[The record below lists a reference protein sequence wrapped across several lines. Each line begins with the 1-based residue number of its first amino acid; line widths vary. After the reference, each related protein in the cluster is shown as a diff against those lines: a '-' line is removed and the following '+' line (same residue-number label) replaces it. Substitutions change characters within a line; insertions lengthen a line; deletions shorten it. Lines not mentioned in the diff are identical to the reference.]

1 MKRTY
6 QYAAV
11 TKNEVQRRPS
21 ALLRAMSLSNGPS
34 ALLRAMS
41 LSNGRWTFCEAVTI
55 EPLNPLYR
63 EAPMNFPQ
71 LRLRRLRQNE
81 RIRRLVRETSL
92 SVDDLV
98 YPLFV
103 CPGKDVKTPIS
114 SMVGTFQLSIDHIIE
129 EVDEVERLGIPGVI
143 LFGIP
148 ERKDEVGSEAYSDD
162 GIIQR
167 AVRAIKEEF
176 PDFLVITDVCLC
188 EYTSHGH
195 CGVVEG
201 DKILN
206 DPTLELLAQQALSH
220 ARAGV
225 DMVAPSDMMDGRVA
239 VIRKVLDE
247 NGYSEIPILA
257 YSAKF
262 ASSFYGP
269 FREAAESAPQ
279 FGDRRSYQMDFAN
292 ALEALREV
300 RLDIQEGADIVM
312 VKPALPYLD
321 VIYRVK
327 EEFDIPVAAYNV
339 SGEYAMIKAAAQ
351 LGWVDG
357 ERMMM
362 ESLLSIK
369 RAGAAFILTYFA
381 KEAAKRL

>member
-1 MKRTY
+1 
-6 QYAAV
+6 
-11 TKNEVQRRPS
+11 
-21 ALLRAMSLSNGPS
+21 
-34 ALLRAMS
+34 
-41 LSNGRWTFCEAVTI
+41 
-55 EPLNPLYR
+55 
-63 EAPMNFPQ
+63 MNFPQ

-103 CPGKDVKTPIS
+103 RPGKEVKTPIS
-114 SMVGTFQLSIDHIIE
+114 AMVGHFQLSIDHVVEEIE
-129 EVDEVERLGIPGVI
+129 EAEGLGIPGVI

-167 AVRAIKEEF
+167 AIRAIKEEF

-201 DKILN
+201 DRVLN
-206 DPTLELLAQQALSH
+206 DPTLELLAKQALSH
-220 ARAGV
+220 VRAGA
-225 DMVAPSDMMDGRVA
+225 DIIAPSDMMDGRVA
-239 VIRKVLDE
+239 AVRKTLDE

-269 FREAAESAPQ
+269 FREAAESVPQ
-279 FGDRRSYQMDFAN
+279 FGDRKSYQMDFAN
-292 ALEALREV
+292 ADEALREV
-300 RLDIQEGADIVM
+300 RMDIQEGADIVM
-312 VKPALPYLD
+312 IKPALPYLD
-321 VIYRVK
+321 IISRVK
-327 EEFDIPVAAYNV
+327 EEFRVPVAAYNV

-351 LGWVDG
+351 LGWIDG
-357 ERMMM
+357 EKVMM

-369 RAGAAFILTYFA
+369 RAGADFILTYFA